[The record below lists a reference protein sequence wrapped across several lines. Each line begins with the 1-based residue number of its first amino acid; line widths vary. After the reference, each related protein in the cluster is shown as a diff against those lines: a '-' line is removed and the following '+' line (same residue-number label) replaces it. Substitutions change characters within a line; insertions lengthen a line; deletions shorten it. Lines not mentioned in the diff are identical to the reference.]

1 MAPRIWPRRA
11 RGRRLDT
18 VSPEVVARANNV
30 YGASQPIARTP
41 LPRRSPAPMTGQGI
55 SSDRGGT
62 EGSRCA
68 EILATGARLITH
80 CHAWVLNLA
89 ITSGRSRTSRR
100 YLRSNRSRKN
110 DASTGI
116 TSVRCL
122 SRGIRPALVVTIGI
136 ALLAVTPPSASDT
149 ANPKGMRLAIDY
161 LLGAQRPS
169 GLFTYDFDF
178 LEGKPKES
186 ENIVRQA
193 AGAYVL
199 AEYYVHARDE
209 RVRGAIEAALTTLDA
224 QSLPIGKSP
233 LRSLLDSIGLLSLP
247 VGRSKLRVAL
257 ERLDF
262 LYRPG
267 TDGKVVSADRR
278 YANAW
283 AGATPIALLAELQYY
298 RASSDG
304 RFAGQRAAW
313 LKGLRALHVPNRG
326 FRAFPYSLEGSPYV
340 DGQGWLALAFYASAF
355 SLDESLAALLT
366 ELDGNLMTRYGR
378 EFSFQ
383 FYHWGTMAAALRWK
397 RTSDGRFVQ
406 FIRAQ
411 AQVALDQPAWT
422 RARFEN
428 TCATLEGL
436 ATAAAV
442 LRGRDDAEIAL
453 RRRIHER
460 IDAEMTKN
468 RALQIQPDQTR
479 LQLPDGAY
487 RSLPRV
493 RDFSGAFLAG
503 LFEPYTRID
512 LTGHCLSVM
521 VKLAGENQRSSQ
533 R

>member
-1 MAPRIWPRRA
+1 L
-11 RGRRLDT
+11 LDT
-18 VSPEVVARANNV
+18 
-30 YGASQPIARTP
+30 
-41 LPRRSPAPMTGQGI
+41 
-55 SSDRGGT
+55 
-62 EGSRCA
+62 
-68 EILATGARLITH
+68 
-80 CHAWVLNLA
+80 
-89 ITSGRSRTSRR
+89 
-100 YLRSNRSRKN
+100 YLRPWLPV
-110 DASTGI
+110 AAAP
-116 TSVRCL
+116 VL
-122 SRGIRPALVVTIGI
+122 AAPRPALVVAIGI
-136 ALLAVTPPSASDT
+136 ALLAVTPASASDT
-149 ANPKGMRLAIDY
+149 SDQKGMRLAVDY

-169 GLFTYDFDF
+169 GLFAYDFDF
-178 LEGKPKES
+178 LEGKPKEP

-224 QSLPIGKSP
+224 HSLPIGKSP

-283 AGATPIALLAELQYY
+283 AGATAIALLAELQYH

-326 FRAFPYSLEGSPYV
+326 FRAFPYSIEGSPYV

-397 RTSDGRFVQ
+397 RTSDGRFAQ
-406 FIRAQ
+406 FIREQ

-428 TCATLEGL
+428 TCAPLEGL

-521 VKLAGENQRSSQ
+521 VKLAGQNQRSSQ